1 LLSTGKNLLAAF
13 TVLGMTLF
21 SSFRVMPLQ
30 IGLGPLYESE
40 VVDKINSISDDQDS
54 WLVVGG
60 IYYEHIPLLANND
73 LVGGV
78 QLYPDKDYWIS
89 RFGPESEYIFN
100 RKAHIN
106 FISSPNAEEISLPQG
121 NLIIINVKNCDSKI
135 LDDTDY
141 ILSDSQLSLALPC
154 LSLIDTYQNSKTNLY
169 LYKNTLPIN

>member
-1 LLSTGKNLLAAF
+1 
-13 TVLGMTLF
+13 M
-21 SSFRVMPLQ
+21 VMPFQ
-30 IGLGPLYESE
+30 VGLGPLYKSE

-60 IYYEHIPLLANND
+60 IYYEHIPLLANNG

-78 QLYPDKDYWIS
+78 QLYPDKDYWID
-89 RFGPESEYIFN
+89 RFGTENEYIFN

-106 FISSPNAEEISLPQG
+106 FISSPEAEEISLPQG

-141 ILSDSQLSLALPC
+141 ILSDTQLSLALPC
-154 LSLIDTYQNSKTNLY
+154 LYQIDTYHNSKTKLYFYKKTNNL
-169 LYKNTLPIN
+169 NR